1 MTLPDDA
8 EVGEALTYEAHIM
21 DPSRIEPFTNRF
33 TLTVREEREERP
45 PRPPKPPK
53 PHEAPTAKDGKEKP
67 DDTKLN
73 IPNPQ
78 EIYEPKWPD
87 QDPKFDRFTAMRI
100 KRPPGAPEDSHVY
113 DYFINMD
120 NVFLVQAMK
129 TQPKRVA
136 EHRERFKFGM
146 TLIALAL
153 IRQDLEAKKRDGEK
167 PESEEDDGKAKR
179 PDIHES
185 VADVTSAIA
194 PFLLPLVDS
203 LSQITGI
210 AEPLSAVAGEA
221 A

>member
-1 MTLPDDA
+1 VTAGAAGFLTL
-8 EVGEALTYEAHIM
+8 
-21 DPSRIEPFTNRF
+21 
-33 TLTVREEREERP
+33 
-45 PRPPKPPK
+45 
-53 PHEAPTAKDGKEKP
+53 
-67 DDTKLN
+67 
-73 IPNPQ
+73 
-78 EIYEPKWPD
+78 
-87 QDPKFDRFTAMRI
+87 
-100 KRPPGAPEDSHVY
+100 
-113 DYFINMD
+113 
-120 NVFLVQAMK
+120 K
-129 TQPKRVA
+129 TQPKRAA

-153 IRQDLEAKKRDGEK
+153 IRQDLEAKKRDGEQ
-167 PESEEDDGKAKR
+167 PESEEDEGKAKR